1 MNGFWKRNWWKY
13 LLFVATL
20 VTYGNLYG
28 SWWSVIPGVLVLF
41 WWIEL
46 AKKSDYERTIVIPG
60 KSHMQI
66 KVTGYSDAEID
77 ALYRE
82 LEKP

>member
-1 MNGFWKRNWWKY
+1 MNDFWKRNWWKY

-28 SWWSVIPGVLVLF
+28 SWWSVIPGVIIAY

-46 AKKSDYERTIVIPG
+46 SKKPDRHEYNYI
-60 KSHMQI
+60 I
-66 KVTGYSDAEID
+66 KNVFADAI
-77 ALYRE
+77 RE
-82 LEKP
+82 VRADREG